1 MREDR
6 CGGPE
11 WNAGVGEGEG
21 STSRPGDHSTGDA
34 QQGEEASLILA
45 MIDYEGLFQ
54 PIDMAKM
61 YQMGGLEGG
70 RDAEDDLLALPRAKS
85 ASSVPAN
92 VESESSE
99 DDMALV
105 PFASWERSLSATS
118 GRRSAGAWPGGRNQT
133 LTCLQ
138 IVKPTR
144 RLIFE
149 ECDEEEEGEVDG
161 ERGRRGPCLVRE
173 RGRQAVDC
181 SHRRLK
187 GRGNN

>member
-1 MREDR
+1 MLNKEK
-6 CGGPE
+6 
-11 WNAGVGEGEG
+11 
-21 STSRPGDHSTGDA
+21 RPA
-34 QQGEEASLILA
+34 FILA
-45 MIDYEGLFQ
+45 MINHEGLFQ

-61 YQMGGLEGG
+61 YHMGGLEEGC
-70 RDAEDDLLALPRAKS
+70 DEEDGHLALPRAKS